1 MATASISKTAIRKP
15 YSKPT
20 LVKGPLIND
29 VTAQVISGGITTGG
43 TP

>member
-1 MATASISKTAIRKP
+1 MTTPSPRTAIRKP

-20 LVKGPLIND
+20 LVKGPLINE
-29 VTAQVISGGITTGG
+29 VTAQVVSGGITTGG